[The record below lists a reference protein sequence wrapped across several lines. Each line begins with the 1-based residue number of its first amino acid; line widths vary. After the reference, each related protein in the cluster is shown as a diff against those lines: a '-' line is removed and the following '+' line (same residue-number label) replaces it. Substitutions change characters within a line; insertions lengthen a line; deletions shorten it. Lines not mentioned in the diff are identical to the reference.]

1 MVRQSKMTE
10 AESCWEDS
18 LENDEARE
26 RYLRRQKEEPA
37 VEAAHE
43 EDVEIDESEEETS
56 DESEDELVTA
66 EHEADAGDDDDD
78 DDYEDDEEEDSDEE
92 SEDDEPENVAP
103 DEDSATATRGRKMA
117 KTKADGSKTKAE
129 SIREVI
135 EAKRKAGAELRP
147 RDIIEALNK
156 RGVEVNASQVSIT
169 LRNMGIPPLRS
180 GAGAK
185 KKPAATAPAVN
196 NGEAE
201 KSRAL
206 LKRRA
211 PEASAAPSGL
221 AETEK
226 LLDAAADFMHASG
239 GYEHAVKLLNM
250 CNRLSHRD

>member
-1 MVRQSKMTE
+1 MTE

-18 LENDEARE
+18 LENDETRE
-26 RYLRRQKEEPA
+26 RYLKRQKEER
-37 VEAAHE
+37 AAATE
-43 EDVEIDESEEETS
+43 ELEDEVEIDESEEETS

-66 EHEADAGDDDDD
+66 EHEADAGDDD

-103 DEDSATATRGRKMA
+103 DEDSATETKGRKMA

-147 RDIIEALNK
+147 RDIIEVLKK

-169 LRNMGIPPLRS
+169 LRNMGIPPLRA

-211 PEASAAPSGL
+211 PETAAAPTGL

>member
-1 MVRQSKMTE
+1 MTE

-18 LENDEARE
+18 VDNDETCE
-26 RYLRRQKEEPA
+26 RYLRRQKEEK
-37 VEAAHE
+37 AAAAE
-43 EDVEIDESEEETS
+43 ELEDDVDDDESEEETS

-78 DDYEDDEEEDSDEE
+78 DDDEEDEEEDSDEE
-92 SEDDEPENVAP
+92 SEDDDPENVAP

-117 KTKADGSKTKAE
+117 RTKADGSKTKAE

-169 LRNMGIPPLRS
+169 LRAMGIPPLRK

-185 KKPAATAPAVN
+185 KKTAAVSHAAT

-201 KSRAL
+201 KSRPT

-211 PEASAAPSGL
+211 PEVVEAPTGL

>member
-1 MVRQSKMTE
+1 MVRQTNMTE
-10 AESCWEDS
+10 AESCWGDSVED
-18 LENDEARE
+18 DETRE
-26 RYLRRQKEEPA
+26 RYLRRQKEKPVVDAE
-37 VEAAHE
+37 HE
-43 EDVEIDESEEETS
+43 EDVDNDESEEETS
-56 DESEDELVTA
+56 EESEDELVTA
-66 EHEADAGDDDDD
+66 EHEADAGDED
-78 DDYEDDEEEDSDEE
+78 DDEEEDSDEE
-92 SEDDEPENVAP
+92 SEDDDPENVAP
-103 DEDSATATRGRKMA
+103 DETSATATRGRKMA

-135 EAKRKAGAELRP
+135 EAKKKAGAELRP
-147 RDIIEALNK
+147 RDIIEALTK

-169 LRNMGIPPLRS
+169 LRSMGIPPIRKV
-180 GAGAK
+180 GGAK
-185 KKPAATAPAVN
+185 KKTAVTSHAAT

-201 KSRAL
+201 KSRAT

-211 PEASAAPSGL
+211 PEIVVDAPTGL

>member
-1 MVRQSKMTE
+1 MVRQTNMTE

-18 LENDEARE
+18 VDNDETCE
-26 RYLRRQKEEPA
+26 RYLRRQKEKR
-37 VEAAHE
+37 AAAAE
-43 EDVEIDESEEETS
+43 ELEDDVEVDESEEETS

-66 EHEADAGDDDDD
+66 EHEADAGDDDD
-78 DDYEDDEEEDSDEE
+78 EEEDSDEE
-92 SEDDEPENVAP
+92 SEDDDPENVAP

-135 EAKRKAGAELRP
+135 EAKKKAGAELRP

-169 LRNMGIPPLRS
+169 LRAMGIPPLRK

-185 KKPAATAPAVN
+185 KKPAATGHADT
-196 NGEAE
+196 NGETE
-201 KSRAL
+201 KSRAT

-211 PEASAAPSGL
+211 PEVVEAPTGL

-226 LLDAAADFMHASG
+226 LLDAASEFMHASG

>member
-1 MVRQSKMTE
+1 MVRQINMTE
-10 AESCWEDS
+10 AESCWDDS
-18 LENDEARE
+18 VDNDETRE
-26 RYLRRQKEEPA
+26 RYLRRQKEER
-37 VEAAHE
+37 AAAAEELE
-43 EDVEIDESEEETS
+43 EDVEADESEEETS

-66 EHEADAGDDDDD
+66 EHEADVGDD
-78 DDYEDDEEEDSDEE
+78 DDEEEDSDDE
-92 SEDDEPENVAP
+92 SEDDDPENVAP
-103 DEDSATATRGRKMA
+103 DEDSATATRGRKMV

-135 EAKRKAGAELRP
+135 EAKKKAGAELRP

-169 LRNMGIPPLRS
+169 LRAMGIPPLRK

-185 KKPAATAPAVN
+185 KKTAAAGPADHV
-196 NGEAE
+196 GEPE
-201 KSRAL
+201 KSRAT

-211 PEASAAPSGL
+211 PEVVEAPTGL

-226 LLDAAADFMHASG
+226 LLDAASEFMHASG